1 MIEVSHLTKRYGSRL
16 AVDDVSFT
24 VEDGVIYGLLG
35 PNGAGK
41 STIMNI
47 LTGYLAATEGQVTV
61 AGHPLP
67 EEADA
72 AKACVGYLP
81 EQPPLYPEM
90 TVAEYLD
97 FAAELKGVKKAD
109 RPAQVQSAARRTGLE
124 DVLPRLIRSL
134 SKGYRQR
141 VGVAQALLGSPK
153 LIILDEPTVGLDP
166 AQVIELRRLIREL
179 GRTHTVILFHGM
191 MGYVL
196 TAFLL
201 AASGIYFLALNL
213 GYGLTDFGYYTLYR
227 TIFMLL
233 LYFPVL
239 AMRSL
244 AEERRART
252 DQLLLTSPVSVWG
265 IVAGKY
271 LALCTVFAL
280 PCLAD
285 GVMIVVLWLLGSTAS
300 ACGAN
305 FAALLCY
312 FLLGCAAIAVC
323 EFCSGLTENQI
334 IAAVMGFSAL
344 LLAYMMP
351 SLRSMF
357 NAGSAV
363 ALVVF
368 TALSAGASLALG
380 LRTRSFT
387 LGCFVFA
394 ALCAGLSA
402 LFLLRSTWLTEAFS
416 AVLSAL
422 CLFAPFEEFVNN
434 SFSIP
439 TLVYYL
445 TTAVLFLFFTAQ
457 GIEKRR
463 WN

>member
-1 MIEVSHLTKRYGSRL
+1 MLAIYKR
-16 AVDDVSFT
+16 
-24 VEDGVIYGLLG
+24 
-35 PNGAGK
+35 
-41 STIMNI
+41 
-47 LTGYLAATEGQVTV
+47 
-61 AGHPLP
+61 
-67 EEADA
+67 
-72 AKACVGYLP
+72 
-81 EQPPLYPEM
+81 
-90 TVAEYLD
+90 
-97 FAAELKGVKKAD
+97 
-109 RPAQVQSAARRTGLE
+109 
-124 DVLPRLIRSL
+124 
-134 SKGYRQR
+134 
-141 VGVAQALLGSPK
+141 
-153 LIILDEPTVGLDP
+153 
-166 AQVIELRRLIREL
+166 ELRSF
-179 GRTHTVILFHGM
+179 FHGM
-191 MGYVL
+191 MGYLL

-265 IVAGKY
+265 IVVGKY

-285 GVMIVVLWLLGSTAS
+285 GIMIVVLWLLGGTAS

-351 SLRSMF
+351 S
-357 NAGSAV
+357 
-363 ALVVF
+363 
-368 TALSAGASLALG
+368 
-380 LRTRSFT
+380 RSFT
-387 LGCFVFA
+387 LGCFCFA

-402 LFLLRSTWLTEAFS
+402 LFLLRSAWLTEAFS

-445 TTAVLFLFFTAQ
+445 TVTVLFLFFTAQ